1 MSFVQIN
8 FLFIFL
14 PVYILALRVVSVKFQ
29 KPLLVLGG
37 LLFYTFGQ
45 KYLVIGLAAS
55 VAINF
60 GFQKWI
66 LHVKNKT
73 VPLIVSVIFNA
84 GILCA
89 CKILGFLPLGI
100 SFYTFQM
107 ISLLV
112 DTRNEKISF
121 IDFCTMSMYFPKL
134 VMGPLVRYKDYK
146 EDLKRADEKRL
157 VTAEGIEEGARIFT
171 AGMFIKV
178 VIADN
183 LATLWNSI
191 NVAGAAGI
199 TTSVAWLGAITYT
212 IELYMDFFGYSLMA
226 VALGKMFGINLPENF
241 NEPYSSRSVGE
252 FWRRWHITLGSWF
265 RDYIYIPL
273 GGSKKGV
280 FRNILNLLIV
290 WLITGFWHGFGL
302 NFIIWGLLLFAL
314 IVLEKFT
321 PLGKL
326 TKVKGLG
333 NVYLIFVIVISWV
346 IFAIN
351 DINSL
356 TDYLKCLFGIRIEG
370 ASPAGSQFM
379 RYIRTYWYL
388 LAGGVLA
395 MTPLP
400 RMFAKKFGKKWWM
413 VLILAPMFALSVYF
427 IIQGKGG
434 AFMYYIF

>member
-73 VPLIVSVIFNA
+73 VPVIVSVIFNA

-112 DTRNEKISF
+112 DTKNEKISF

-146 EDLKRADEKRL
+146 GDLKRADEKRL
-157 VTAEGIEEGARIFT
+157 VTAEGIEEGARLFT

-252 FWRRWHITLGSWF
+252 FWRRWHITLGAWF

-273 GGSKKGV
+273 GGSKKGA

-302 NFIIWGLLLFAL
+302 NFIIWGLMLFLL

-346 IFAIN
+346 VFAIN
-351 DINSL
+351 DMNSL

-388 LAGGVLA
+388 LVGGILA

-413 VLILAPMFALSVYF
+413 VLILAPMFAISVYF

>member
-112 DTRNEKISF
+112 DTKNEKISF

-146 EDLKRADEKRL
+146 DDLKRAAERRL
-157 VTAEGIEEGARIFT
+157 VTAEGIEEGARLFT

-226 VALGKMFGINLPENF
+226 VALGKMLGINLPENF

-273 GGSKKGV
+273 GGSKKGA

-333 NVYLIFVIVISWV
+333 NIYLIFVMIISWV

-388 LAGGVLA
+388 LAGGILA

-400 RMFAKKFGKKWWM
+400 RIFAKKFGKKWWM

>member
-73 VPLIVSVIFNA
+73 VPVIVSVIFNA
-84 GILCA
+84 GILLA

-112 DTRNEKISF
+112 DTKNEKISF

-146 EDLKRADEKRL
+146 DDLKRADEKRL
-157 VTAEGIEEGARIFT
+157 VTAEGIEEGTRLFT

-252 FWRRWHITLGSWF
+252 FWRRWHITLGAWF

-273 GGSKKGV
+273 GGSKKGA

-302 NFIIWGLLLFAL
+302 NFIIWGLMLFL
-314 IVLEKFT
+314 FIVLEKFT

-326 TKVKGLG
+326 TKIKGLG

-346 IFAIN
+346 VFAIN
-351 DINSL
+351 DISSL

-388 LAGGVLA
+388 LTGGILA

-400 RMFAKKFGKKWWM
+400 RIFAKKFGKKWWM
-413 VLILAPMFALSVYF
+413 VLILAPMFAISVYF

>member
-73 VPLIVSVIFNA
+73 VPVIVSAIFNA

-100 SFYTFQM
+100 SFYTFQT

-112 DTRNEKISF
+112 DTKNEKISF

-146 EDLKRADEKRL
+146 DDLKRADEKRL

-252 FWRRWHITLGSWF
+252 FWRRWHITLGAWF

-273 GGSKKGV
+273 GGSKKGA

-302 NFIIWGLLLFAL
+302 NFIIWGLMLFLL

-326 TKVKGLG
+326 TKIKGLG

-346 IFAIN
+346 VFAIN
-351 DINSL
+351 DMNSL

-388 LAGGVLA
+388 LVGGILA

-400 RMFAKKFGKKWWM
+400 RIFAKKFGKKWWM
-413 VLILAPMFALSVYF
+413 VLILAPMFAISVYF
-427 IIQGKGG
+427 IIQGKGR

>member
-73 VPLIVSVIFNA
+73 VPVIVSVIFNA
-84 GILCA
+84 GILLA

-112 DTRNEKISF
+112 DTKNEKISF

-146 EDLKRADEKRL
+146 DDLKRADEKRL
-157 VTAEGIEEGARIFT
+157 VTAEGIEEGARLFT

-252 FWRRWHITLGSWF
+252 FWRRWHITLGAWF

-273 GGSKKGV
+273 GGSKKGA
-280 FRNILNLLIV
+280 FRNILNLLSV

-302 NFIIWGLLLFAL
+302 NFIIWGLMLFLL

-346 IFAIN
+346 VFAIN
-351 DINSL
+351 DMSSL
-356 TDYLKCLFGIRIEG
+356 IDYLKCLFGIRIEG

-388 LAGGVLA
+388 LAGGIFA

-413 VLILAPMFALSVYF
+413 VLILAPMFAISVYF

>member
-107 ISLLV
+107 ISLLA
-112 DTRNEKISF
+112 DTKNEKISF
-121 IDFCTMSMYFPKL
+121 IDFCAMSMYFPKL

-146 EDLKRADEKRL
+146 DDLKRADERRL
-157 VTAEGIEEGARIFT
+157 VTAEGIEEGARLFT

-252 FWRRWHITLGSWF
+252 FWRRWHITLGAWF

-273 GGSKKGV
+273 GGSKKGT

-302 NFIIWGLLLFAL
+302 NFIIWGLMLFVL

-351 DINSL
+351 DISSL

-388 LAGGVLA
+388 LAGGILA
-395 MTPLP
+395 MTPLS
-400 RMFAKKFGKKWWM
+400 RIFAKKFGKKWWM

>member
-66 LHVKNKT
+66 LNVKRKT

-84 GILCA
+84 GILLA

-112 DTRNEKISF
+112 DTKNEKISF

-146 EDLKRADEKRL
+146 DDLKRADERRL
-157 VTAEGIEEGARIFT
+157 VTAEGIEEGARLFT

-252 FWRRWHITLGSWF
+252 FWRRWHITLGAWF

-273 GGSKKGV
+273 GGSKKGA

-302 NFIIWGLLLFAL
+302 NFIIWGLLLFVL

-346 IFAIN
+346 VFAIN
-351 DINSL
+351 DMSSL
-356 TDYLKCLFGIRIEG
+356 IDYLKCLFGIRIEG

-388 LAGGVLA
+388 LAGGILA
-395 MTPLP
+395 MTPFP
-400 RMFAKKFGKKWWM
+400 RMVAKKFGKKWWM
-413 VLILAPMFALSVYF
+413 VLILAPMFAISVYF

>member
-73 VPLIVSVIFNA
+73 VPVIVSVIFNA

-112 DTRNEKISF
+112 DTKNEKISF

-146 EDLKRADEKRL
+146 DDLKRADEKRL
-157 VTAEGIEEGARIFT
+157 VTAEGIEEGARLFT

-252 FWRRWHITLGSWF
+252 FWRRWHITLGAWF

-273 GGSKKGV
+273 GGSKKGA

-290 WLITGFWHGFGL
+290 WLITGLWHGFGL
-302 NFIIWGLLLFAL
+302 NFIIWGLMLFLL

-346 IFAIN
+346 VFAIN
-351 DINSL
+351 DMNSL

-388 LAGGVLA
+388 LAGGILA

-413 VLILAPMFALSVYF
+413 VLILAPMFAISVYF

>member
-45 KYLVIGLAAS
+45 KYLVIGLVAS

-112 DTRNEKISF
+112 DTKNEKISF

-146 EDLKRADEKRL
+146 DDLKRADEKRL
-157 VTAEGIEEGARIFT
+157 VTAEGIEEGARLFT

-252 FWRRWHITLGSWF
+252 FWRRWHITLGAWF

-273 GGSKKGV
+273 GGSKKGA

-302 NFIIWGLLLFAL
+302 NFIIWGLMLFLL

-326 TKVKGLG
+326 TKIKGLG

-346 IFAIN
+346 VFAIN

-388 LAGGVLA
+388 LAGGILA

-400 RMFAKKFGKKWWM
+400 RIFAKKFGKKWWI

>member
-84 GILCA
+84 GILCV

-112 DTRNEKISF
+112 DTKNEKISF

-146 EDLKRADEKRL
+146 DDLKRADEKRL
-157 VTAEGIEEGARIFT
+157 VTAEGIEEGARLFT

-252 FWRRWHITLGSWF
+252 FWRRWHITLGAWF

-273 GGSKKGV
+273 GGSKKGA

-302 NFIIWGLLLFAL
+302 NFIIWGLMLFLL

-326 TKVKGLG
+326 TKIKGLG

-346 IFAIN
+346 VFAIN

-388 LAGGVLA
+388 LVGGILA

-400 RMFAKKFGKKWWM
+400 RIFAKKFGKKWWI

>member
-66 LHVKNKT
+66 LNVKRKT
-73 VPLIVSVIFNA
+73 APLVVSVIFNA
-84 GILCA
+84 GILLA

-112 DTRNEKISF
+112 DTKNEKISF

-146 EDLKRADEKRL
+146 GDLKRADEKRL
-157 VTAEGIEEGARIFT
+157 VTAEGIEEGARLFT

-252 FWRRWHITLGSWF
+252 FWRRWHITLGAWF

-273 GGSKKGV
+273 GGSKKGA

-302 NFIIWGLLLFAL
+302 NFIIWGLMLFFL

-326 TKVKGLG
+326 TKDKGLG

-346 IFAIN
+346 VFAIN
-351 DINSL
+351 DMNSL

-388 LAGGVLA
+388 LVGGILA
-395 MTPLP
+395 MTPFP
-400 RMFAKKFGKKWWM
+400 RMFAQKFGKKWWM
-413 VLILAPMFALSVYF
+413 VLILAPMFAISVYF

>member
-73 VPLIVSVIFNA
+73 VPVIVSVIFNA

-112 DTRNEKISF
+112 DTKNEKISF

-146 EDLKRADEKRL
+146 DDLKRADEKRL
-157 VTAEGIEEGARIFT
+157 VTAEGIEEGARLFT

-273 GGSKKGV
+273 GGSKKGA

-290 WLITGFWHGFGL
+290 WLITGLWHGFGL
-302 NFIIWGLLLFAL
+302 NFIIWGLMLFLL

-346 IFAIN
+346 VFAIN
-351 DINSL
+351 DMNSL

-388 LAGGVLA
+388 LAGGILA

-413 VLILAPMFALSVYF
+413 VLILAPMFAISVYF

>member
-1 MSFVQIN
+1 VSFVQIN

-73 VPLIVSVIFNA
+73 VPVIVSAIFNA

-100 SFYTFQM
+100 SFYTFQT

-112 DTRNEKISF
+112 DTKNEKISF

-146 EDLKRADEKRL
+146 DDLKRADEKRL

-252 FWRRWHITLGSWF
+252 FWRRWHITLGAWF

-273 GGSKKGV
+273 GGSKKGA

-302 NFIIWGLLLFAL
+302 NFIIWGLMLFLL

-326 TKVKGLG
+326 TKIKGLG

-346 IFAIN
+346 VFAIN
-351 DINSL
+351 DMNSL

-388 LAGGVLA
+388 LVGGILA

-400 RMFAKKFGKKWWM
+400 RIFAKKFGKKWWM
-413 VLILAPMFALSVYF
+413 VLILAPMFAISVYF
-427 IIQGKGG
+427 IIQGKGR

>member
-1 MSFVQIN
+1 M
-8 FLFIFL
+8 
-14 PVYILALRVVSVKFQ
+14 
-29 KPLLVLGG
+29 
-37 LLFYTFGQ
+37 
-45 KYLVIGLAAS
+45 
-55 VAINF
+55 
-60 GFQKWI
+60 
-66 LHVKNKT
+66 
-73 VPLIVSVIFNA
+73 
-84 GILCA
+84 
-89 CKILGFLPLGI
+89 GI

-107 ISLLV
+107 ISLLA
-112 DTRNEKISF
+112 DTKNEKISF
-121 IDFCTMSMYFPKL
+121 IDFCAMSMYFPKL

-146 EDLKRADEKRL
+146 DDLKRADERRL
-157 VTAEGIEEGARIFT
+157 VTAEGIEEGARLFT

-252 FWRRWHITLGSWF
+252 FWRRWHITLGAWF

-273 GGSKKGV
+273 GGSKKGT

-302 NFIIWGLLLFAL
+302 NFIIWGLMLFVL

-351 DINSL
+351 DISSL

-388 LAGGVLA
+388 LAGGILA
-395 MTPLP
+395 MTPLS
-400 RMFAKKFGKKWWM
+400 RIFAKKFGKKWWM

>member
-84 GILCA
+84 GILCE

-112 DTRNEKISF
+112 DTRNEKIPF

-146 EDLKRADEKRL
+146 DDLKRADEKRL
-157 VTAEGIEEGARIFT
+157 VTAEGIEEGARLFT

-252 FWRRWHITLGSWF
+252 FWRRWHITLGAWF

-273 GGSKKGV
+273 GGSKKGA

-346 IFAIN
+346 VFAIN

-388 LAGGVLA
+388 LAGGILA

-400 RMFAKKFGKKWWM
+400 RIFAKKFGKKWWM